1 MKVKDLIKALKL
13 FDHMDLD
20 VAVSVGGKDGSEVVS
35 FLIDKE
41 RKKLILCDDTLVNN
55 SNVEIEGY
63 AFVSINVPEL
73 EIGVMKNTAID
84 GTMPDM
90 EFWKNW
96 LLETMYI
103 MGSLF

>member
-41 RKKLILCDDTLVNN
+41 RKKAYPL
-55 SNVEIEGY
+55 
-63 AFVSINVPEL
+63 
-73 EIGVMKNTAID
+73 
-84 GTMPDM
+84 
-90 EFWKNW
+90 
-96 LLETMYI
+96 
-103 MGSLF
+103 